1 MALESVRTLEQLRE
15 ECEDRGIPVMPTG
28 KGGKFKKEDFIHAL
42 RGDYLLERYG
52 DPDNVPFPLTFML
65 TMDCPMLCK
74 RYAQCKPDTQIAVWR
89 NDGKYAAELKI
100 DGCLSY
106 DVQILLS
113 DGTTKSIGEIVENR
127 LSVEVM
133 SYDIKT
139 NSLVPRRVVNWFN
152 HGKKPLSQ
160 WVRTIHVQDLE
171 YHKTSHGYFTYNH
184 AFLCVDRGTHT
195 IDEVNRIGTF
205 NGNYHTLDE
214 VSKRRI
220 EGNFIR
226 VHKENDEFSLTT
238 HFCAGIRSFN
248 PYENA
253 DIETYSE
260 DGFVAYDIEVEG
272 LHNYVADG
280 FVVHNSRSV
289 LIWDSDTQS
298 FDFYSRH
305 NSVTDFLPISYKHN
319 IRVFGNF
326 HSDKSF
332 VLDCEV
338 IATNANTVTKK
349 VCTSQLNSTAA
360 LLSMD
365 AVQSME
371 IQKDNPLHFVIFDCL
386 YDEKDIRSLPW
397 KERHVHA
404 ESLAKEL
411 QDAGFHCHL
420 NPYTLTD
427 KRKFYEDII
436 SRGDEGCF
444 SGDTRILMADMTMKQ
459 IKDVCVGDEVMS
471 YDGQNICKSTVERVF
486 DNGVA
491 DADFFWRVYPST
503 VSTVRGGGN
512 FNERFEGNV
521 FHAFNATKNHKF
533 YTKGDFEPL
542 DQCDKIT
549 KIGYRLDSYRYEA
562 LCGWLLSDGHIDKR
576 NVINIT
582 QRDSEYMTF
591 SEKMFEKFK
600 TKTKSKSF
608 ISGKNSPMKIFH
620 ILKDFTKDF
629 VRTGTMDEFKRELVM
644 TMTPIRFAYMLMGDG
659 CGDEKSLR
667 ISTEGMSEETLKV
680 LMNTMESL
688 GFPVGYIRKDK
699 RVHNGAGYALT
710 FHKEVAKRLVEWC
723 GAYVHPSMRYKI
735 EKIGEIPEFIDPPDV
750 IPVLYDQ
757 DFTKVSKE
765 LTHHKYRSRR
775 YDLEVAS
782 THCYFAEGVL
792 VHNCVF
798 KCTDAPYTS
807 TTSRTNDMIK
817 LKRTVA
823 CDLAN
828 DLDAWISGFTEATV
842 GKANENYIGGL
853 CFSCKVRQKDGTVIT
868 REIGRVAGI
877 PQDLRIEMTDYDANG
892 KPCLKQ
898 EYYGNVATLSGQ
910 DISGVNKRLTHCTL
924 VAWRPDKDPDGCEIL
939 EESEL
944 EKLIL

>member
-74 RYAQCKPDTQIAVWR
+74 RYAQCKQDTQIAVWR
-89 NDGKYAAELKI
+89 NDGEYAAELKI
-100 DGCLSY
+100 DG
-106 DVQILLS
+106 
-113 DGTTKSIGEIVENR
+113 
-127 LSVEVM
+127 
-133 SYDIKT
+133 
-139 NSLVPRRVVNWFN
+139 
-152 HGKKPLSQ
+152 
-160 WVRTIHVQDLE
+160 
-171 YHKTSHGYFTYNH
+171 
-184 AFLCVDRGTHT
+184 
-195 IDEVNRIGTF
+195 
-205 NGNYHTLDE
+205 
-214 VSKRRI
+214 
-220 EGNFIR
+220 
-226 VHKENDEFSLTT
+226 
-238 HFCAGIRSFN
+238 
-248 PYENA
+248 
-253 DIETYSE
+253 
-260 DGFVAYDIEVEG
+260 
-272 LHNYVADG
+272 
-280 FVVHNSRSV
+280 SRSC
-289 LIWDSDTQS
+289 LIFDAQTQS

-305 NSVTDFLPISYKHN
+305 NSVTDFLPISYKNN

-365 AVQSME
+365 SRQSLE

-397 KERHVHA
+397 KERHAHA
-404 ESLAKEL
+404 EKLAKAL
-411 QDAGFHCHL
+411 HDAGFQCHL

-436 SRGDEGCF
+436 SRGDEG
-444 SGDTRILMADMTMKQ
+444 
-459 IKDVCVGDEVMS
+459 VV
-471 YDGQNICKSTVERVF
+471 
-486 DNGVA
+486 
-491 DADFFWRVYPST
+491 
-503 VSTVRGGGN
+503 
-512 FNERFEGNV
+512 
-521 FHAFNATKNHKF
+521 
-533 YTKGDFEPL
+533 
-542 DQCDKIT
+542 
-549 KIGYRLDSYRYEA
+549 
-562 LCGWLLSDGHIDKR
+562 
-576 NVINIT
+576 
-582 QRDSEYMTF
+582 
-591 SEKMFEKFK
+591 
-600 TKTKSKSF
+600 
-608 ISGKNSPMKIFH
+608 
-620 ILKDFTKDF
+620 
-629 VRTGTMDEFKRELVM
+629 FKR
-644 TMTPIRFAYMLMGDG
+644 
-659 CGDEKSLR
+659 
-667 ISTEGMSEETLKV
+667 
-680 LMNTMESL
+680 
-688 GFPVGYIRKDK
+688 
-699 RVHNGAGYALT
+699 
-710 FHKEVAKRLVEWC
+710 
-723 GAYVHPSMRYKI
+723 
-735 EKIGEIPEFIDPPDV
+735 
-750 IPVLYDQ
+750 
-757 DFTKVSKE
+757 
-765 LTHHKYRSRR
+765 
-775 YDLEVAS
+775 
-782 THCYFAEGVL
+782 
-792 VHNCVF
+792 
-798 KCTDAPYTS
+798 TDAPYTS

-828 DLDAWISGFTEATV
+828 DLDAWISGFTDATV
-842 GKANENYIGGL
+842 GKANEKYIGGL

>member
-226 VHKENDEFSLTT
+226 VHKENDEFSLKT

-436 SRGDEGCF
+436 SRGDEG
-444 SGDTRILMADMTMKQ
+444 
-459 IKDVCVGDEVMS
+459 V
-471 YDGQNICKSTVERVF
+471 
-486 DNGVA
+486 
-491 DADFFWRVYPST
+491 
-503 VSTVRGGGN
+503 
-512 FNERFEGNV
+512 
-521 FHAFNATKNHKF
+521 
-533 YTKGDFEPL
+533 
-542 DQCDKIT
+542 
-549 KIGYRLDSYRYEA
+549 
-562 LCGWLLSDGHIDKR
+562 
-576 NVINIT
+576 
-582 QRDSEYMTF
+582 
-591 SEKMFEKFK
+591 
-600 TKTKSKSF
+600 
-608 ISGKNSPMKIFH
+608 
-620 ILKDFTKDF
+620 
-629 VRTGTMDEFKRELVM
+629 
-644 TMTPIRFAYMLMGDG
+644 
-659 CGDEKSLR
+659 
-667 ISTEGMSEETLKV
+667 
-680 LMNTMESL
+680 
-688 GFPVGYIRKDK
+688 
-699 RVHNGAGYALT
+699 
-710 FHKEVAKRLVEWC
+710 
-723 GAYVHPSMRYKI
+723 
-735 EKIGEIPEFIDPPDV
+735 
-750 IPVLYDQ
+750 
-757 DFTKVSKE
+757 
-765 LTHHKYRSRR
+765 
-775 YDLEVAS
+775 
-782 THCYFAEGVL
+782 
-792 VHNCVF
+792 VF

-898 EYYGNVATLSGQ
+898 EYYGDVATLSGQ